1 MVIKQIYLHFLCI
14 ISALYFFVSC
24 SKDDA
29 ATCVDGIQN
38 GNETGIDCGGDC
50 RPCSCYNGLKDGDEE
65 CIDCGG
71 DCFPCPE
78 IRGRYVEPVYFT
90 INRYLNMVYG
100 VGISEP
106 YNTEKTL
113 TFTFYEPEG
122 DTSMHRPLIIM
133 VGQTNYATNAD
144 GSFFTDGI
152 DYVGNFVS
160 AGYIVANIVGIRNWD
175 DRPPMAV
182 EVFDRTAMRV
192 RADIRAA
199 VRFFKKY
206 THVFKV
212 DTTNIWLMG
221 ASMGAMASLHAAY
234 LDKSDFIEIDPT
246 LTTQIMEDGGINGD
260 YDYQEISSS
269 VKGVISLAGMM
280 FDVNMIDEGEPFLMC
295 IMGKDDQYRPFGCE
309 LVKVNWIE
317 EERYFCGP
325 MAMMERMQAEGFGEN
340 DYLIKMTD
348 ISPAD
353 HYAPFDPAQCP
364 ACADEIIEFIASKL
378 GYCQ

>member
-1 MVIKQIYLHFLCI
+1 MGIKQKYLILLFI
-14 ISALYFFVSC
+14 ISILHFFVSC
-24 SKDDA
+24 SRDDP
-29 ATCVDGIQN
+29 ATCMDGLQN

-71 DCFPCPE
+71 ECFPCPE
-78 IRGRYVEPVYFT
+78 IKGRYIEPVYFT
-90 INRYLNMVYG
+90 INRYLDIVYS
-100 VGISEP
+100 VGNREP
-106 YNTEKTL
+106 NGNDKSL

-122 DTSMHRPLIIM
+122 DTSLHRPLIIM
-133 VGQTNYATNAD
+133 VGQTNYATEAD

-152 DYVGNFVS
+152 NYVENFVS
-160 AGYIVANIVGIRNWD
+160 KGYIVADIVGIRNWEGQL
-175 DRPPMAV
+175 PMTV
-182 EVFDRTAMRV
+182 EVFDRTAMRI

-199 VRFFKKY
+199 VRFFKKFSRS
-206 THVFKV
+206 FKV

-234 LDKSDFIEIDPT
+234 LDESDFSEIDPE
-246 LTTQIMEDGGINGD
+246 LTAHIIEDGGINGHH
-260 YDYQEISSS
+260 DYQQISSS

-280 FDVNMIDEGEPFLMC
+280 FDVKIIDRGEPFLMS
-295 IMGKDDQYRPFGCE
+295 IIGRDDQYRPFGCE
-309 LVKVNWIE
+309 LVEVNWIDI
-317 EERYFCGP
+317 ERYFCGP
-325 MAMMERMQAEGFGEN
+325 TAMMERMELEGSEDE
-340 DYLIKMTD
+340 DYIFKQTD

-364 ACADEIIEFIASKL
+364 ECADEVTEFIASKL